1 MKKQV
6 FCVKK
11 NVQIFCSAGILRWR
25 GEDAGRS
32 QVQNGKA
39 RMTDGGVE
47 DLHSWL
53 APFLQQL
60 QVCGSFTCTGT
71 TAAGPAGSVCS
82 QRHCRHERVSESGSV
97 QNDDPEIPSHT
108 HASVHPHSSPIILC
122 TPCSAGLVTTA
133 KVVSSCP
140 WNDRGDAVEAD
151 LQDVA
156 PPAIETPCDA
166 EAGEVGGAKI
176 SPSRNSVQ
184 KLAEPW
190 LNSAALA
197 TIFL

>member
-25 GEDAGRS
+25 GDARRS
-32 QVQNGKA
+32 RMEKLGWQTEVLKIFTVDWHLSCSSCRFAARLPAQVQLQPVLLAQSALKGTVDTRGSPGQGAFKT
-39 RMTDGGVE
+39 MT
-47 DLHSWL
+47 
-53 APFLQQL
+53 
-60 QVCGSFTCTGT
+60 
-71 TAAGPAGSVCS
+71 
-82 QRHCRHERVSESGSV
+82 
-97 QNDDPEIPSHT
+97 PENPSHT
-108 HASVHPHSSPIILC
+108 HASAHPHSSPIILC
-122 TPCSAGLVTTA
+122 TPCSAGLATTA

-166 EAGEVGGAKI
+166 EAGEVGGAII

-184 KLAEPW
+184 KLAETRR
-190 LNSAALA
+190 NSAALA